1 MYSQHIELIF
11 VGAVFLVVT
20 GAAMALFLLVTRP
33 DSRAVARLRT
43 LSEDSADKSATPWVS
58 RLSHSVLPALG
69 QPLKPQGAKQLHDLQ
84 NRLEH
89 AGLYHPAALALFL
102 GARVLFII
110 VPALLAGIAILV
122 GLVSAREGLLGGAIG
137 SMIGMIGPGFWLGYL
152 KARRQNYLR
161 RALPDALDVIIIC
174 VEGGL
179 SLPGALRRVT
189 SEVRAAHP
197 VLAQELMIVE
207 QEIFL
212 GSTVSQALRQFGKRC
227 DLEGVRSLATQVRQS
242 EELGTSIVK
251 ALNIYSDSFREQR
264 QQQAEEKAQKA
275 ATKIVFPTLLF
286 IFPVLFVVLVGPAT
300 VQLLQLLG
308 VIK

>member
-1 MYSQHIELIF
+1 MMS
-11 VGAVFLVVT
+11 VFL
-20 GAAMALFLLVTRP
+20 LFMRP
-33 DSRAVARLRT
+33 DSRAVARLRS
-43 LSEDSADKSATPWVS
+43 LSEESGDKRAAPWFS
-58 RLSHSVLPALG
+58 RLSQSVLPILG
-69 QPLKPQGAKQLHDLQ
+69 KPLKPRRSDQVHSLQ
-84 NRLEH
+84 NQLEN
-89 AGLYHPAALALFL
+89 AGLYHPSALALFL

-110 VPALLAGIAILV
+110 VPALLAGTAVLV
-122 GLVSAREGLLGGAIG
+122 GLVSVREGLVGGAIG
-137 SMIGMIGPGFWLGYL
+137 SMIGTIGPGIWLRYL
-152 KARRQNYLR
+152 KARRQNYLH

-189 SEVRAAHP
+189 SEVRTAHP

-212 GSTVSQALRQFGKRC
+212 GSTVSQALRQFGRRC
-227 DLEGVRSLATQVRQS
+227 DLEGVRSLATQIRQS

-251 ALNIYSDSFREQR
+251 ALNIYSDSFREKR
-264 QQQAEEKAQKA
+264 QQHAEEQAQKA